1 MPLKLIEVGVVGLLL
16 LGIALFR
23 APRPARLG
31 NLLAGLALLCG
42 AGVVLSRHGLS
53 PAGLILA
60 CVGLGAAAGWIL
72 SMRVT
77 MIRIPAMVALQ
88 NGMGGMASFLVAF
101 VELTRCTDGAG
112 GPGVRGA
119 ALLGMV
125 TGAVTLTGSLVA
137 GGRLGNLLD
146 QRPVHMPGH
155 SLILAGLA
163 AAAVL
168 LAGGALAAGDSTV
181 LRGLAIGVV
190 LTAGGLGV
198 ALAVR
203 VGGADMPVLISF
215 LNAASGLA
223 AAFCGLAIGSWLL
236 VACGA
241 MVGVSGTILT
251 QIMCRAMNRRLAGVL
266 AGSGLAFGGPREP
279 GANVLTPHAPE
290 RGPAEAESAVSQ
302 AASPAAAPSGRTASA
317 ATSSAAAPSAT
328 ATSAASPSAATP
340 SGGAASSAAIDPF
353 ARAVEILRAARSVII
368 VPGYGMA
375 LAGAQE
381 ETVQLAEQLAGA
393 GRSVIFAI
401 HPVAGRMPGHMH
413 VLLAEAE
420 VDYGMIREMDQV
432 NPIFAETDVVVVVGA
447 CDVVNPAAI
456 RQEGTPISGMPVL
469 RAHEARAVV
478 VCNLDARPGYSGVE
492 NPLYR
497 EPHTVMLTGDA
508 GDTLRRLREAL
519 A

>member
-1 MPLKLIEVGVVGLLL
+1 MPHRLIELAIVGVLL
-16 LGIALFR
+16 LGIVLFR
-23 APRPARLG
+23 GPRPARLG
-31 NLLAGLALLCG
+31 NLLAAMALLCG
-42 AGVVLSRHGLS
+42 VGLILARQSLS
-53 PAGLILA
+53 PAGLILVTA
-60 CVGLGAAAGWIL
+60 GLGAAAGWVL
-72 SMRVT
+72 ALRVT

-88 NGMGGMASFLVAF
+88 NGMGGMASFLVAS
-101 VELTRCTDGAG
+101 VELTRCAVGAS

-125 TGAVTLTGSLVA
+125 TGAVTLTGSLLA
-137 GGRLGNLLD
+137 GGRLANMLS
-146 QRPVHMPGH
+146 QRPVYLPRHN
-155 SLILAGLA
+155 LILAGLA
-163 AAAVL
+163 TAAL
-168 LAGGALAAGDSTV
+168 LLSGGAMAAGDPTSLRTLAAG
-181 LRGLAIGVV
+181 VV
-190 LTAGGLGV
+190 LAAGGLGV
-198 ALAVR
+198 ALAMR

-215 LNAASGLA
+215 LNAGTGLA

-251 QIMCRAMNRRLAGVL
+251 QIMCRAMNRRLTGVL
-266 AGSGLAFGGPREP
+266 AGSGLTPAGPSE
-279 GANVLTPHAPE
+279 APE
-290 RGPAEAESAVSQ
+290 SATPSRPSETVPVQAE
-302 AASPAAAPSGRTASA
+302 AAAPGTALPA
-317 ATSSAAAPSAT
+317 EVA
-328 ATSAASPSAATP
+328 
-340 SGGAASSAAIDPF
+340 DPYE
-353 ARAVEILRAARSVII
+353 RAVGILRQARSVII

-393 GRSVIFAI
+393 GRSVVFAI

-420 VDYGMIREMDQV
+420 VDYGMIREMNDV
-432 NPIFAETDVVVVVGA
+432 NPLFAETDAVLVVGA

-456 RQEGTPISGMPVL
+456 QREGTPISGMPIL

-478 VCNLDARPGYSGVE
+478 VCNLDTRPGYSGVE

-497 EPHTVMLTGDA
+497 QPQTVMLTGDA
-508 GDTLRRLREAL
+508 RETLARLRAAL